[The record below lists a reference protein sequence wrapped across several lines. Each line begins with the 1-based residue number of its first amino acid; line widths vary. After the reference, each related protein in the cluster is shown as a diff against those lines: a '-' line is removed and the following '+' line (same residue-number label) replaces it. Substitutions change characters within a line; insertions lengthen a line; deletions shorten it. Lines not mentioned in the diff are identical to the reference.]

1 MKRIVLFVVCGLLFA
16 SAASAQT
23 KIGYINSADL
33 LSVIPEVKK
42 ATTDLEAYQKTFV
55 DQFQQ
60 LQKDF
65 QDKYQSYTAGQKT
78 MTDAVRE
85 AREQELSDLQKR
97 IQTFEQSAEEKIMKK
112 REELL
117 NPHIERAKKAINDV
131 AKEKNY
137 DYVFDKAEGNSTLLY
152 AKETYDMMT
161 DVKTK
166 LGIK

>member
-1 MKRIVLFVVCGLLFA
+1 LFVN
-16 SAASAQT
+16 AASAQT

-33 LSVIPEVKK
+33 LNVIPEVKK

-65 QDKYQSYTAGQKT
+65 QDKYQAYTAGQKT

-85 AREQELSDLQKR
+85 AREQELADLQKR

-117 NPHIERAKKAINDV
+117 NPQIERAKKAINDV

-137 DYVFDKAEGNSTLLY
+137 DYVFDKADGQSLLY
-152 AKETYDMMT
+152 AKESYDMMN
-161 DVKTK
+161 DVKAK
-166 LGIK
+166 LGVK

>member
-1 MKRIVLFVVCGLLFA
+1 MKRIVLFVVCGLLFVN
-16 SAASAQT
+16 AASAQT

-33 LSVIPEVKK
+33 LNVIPEVKK

-65 QDKYQSYTAGQKT
+65 QDKYQGYTAGQKT
-78 MTDAVRE
+78 MTDAVKE
-85 AREQELSDLQKR
+85 AREQELADLQKR

-117 NPHIERAKKAINDV
+117 NPQIERAKKAINDV

-137 DYVFDKAEGNSTLLY
+137 DYVFDKADGQSLLF
-152 AKETYDMMT
+152 AKESYDMMSE
-161 DVKTK
+161 VKAK
-166 LGIK
+166 LGVK

>member
-1 MKRIVLFVVCGLLFA
+1 MKRIVLFVVCGLLFV

-33 LSVIPEVKK
+33 LAVMPEVKK
-42 ATTDLEAYQKTFV
+42 ATTDLEAYQKTFM
-55 DQFQQ
+55 DQFEQ

-65 QDKYQSYTAGQKT
+65 QDKYQAYTAGQKT

-85 AREQELSDLQKR
+85 AREQELTDIQKR
-97 IQTFEQSAEEKIMKK
+97 IQTFEQSAEQKISKK

-137 DYVFDKAEGNSTLLY
+137 DYIFDKAEGNSALLY
-152 AKETYDMMT
+152 AKETFDILP
-161 DVKTK
+161 DVKVK